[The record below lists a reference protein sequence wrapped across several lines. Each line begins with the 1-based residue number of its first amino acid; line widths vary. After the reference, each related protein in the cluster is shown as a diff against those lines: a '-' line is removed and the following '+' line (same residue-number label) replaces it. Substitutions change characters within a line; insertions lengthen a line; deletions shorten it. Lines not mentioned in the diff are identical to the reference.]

1 MTLIQLGQ
9 SQRMLQ
15 TIHQQRAARTKL
27 VEWSSLIRLIMEI
40 KIGFTEGEKPKS
52 FEDESAVEVKTFT
65 LRASVLI
72 ILVIIPAFMQR
83 QRGQSAQPNCYA
95 R

>member
-1 MTLIQLGQ
+1 
-9 SQRMLQ
+9 
-15 TIHQQRAARTKL
+15 
-27 VEWSSLIRLIMEI
+27 MEI

-52 FEDESAVEVKTFT
+52 FEDKSAVEVKTFT
-65 LRASVLI
+65 LRASRVLI

-83 QRGQSAQPNCYA
+83 QRGQSAQPTCYA